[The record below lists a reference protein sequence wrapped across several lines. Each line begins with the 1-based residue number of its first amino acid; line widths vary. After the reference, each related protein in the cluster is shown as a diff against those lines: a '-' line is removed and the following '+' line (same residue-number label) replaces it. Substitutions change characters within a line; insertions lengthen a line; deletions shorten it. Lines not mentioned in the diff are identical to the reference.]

1 MGSGKTTIGK
11 KMAKQLGY
19 KFIDTDK
26 LIEEKE
32 GKSIPE
38 IFSLYGEKY
47 FRLLEK
53 YRLNEILELKGN
65 YIVATGG
72 GMPCNQ
78 HRLNKMLKNGK
89 VVYLEIDA
97 KSAIKRLSKAKK
109 KRPLLKYLTP
119 IQLETKVFR
128 MLTKRKKYYS
138 QAHIT
143 VSSLEAKKIDFKK
156 LLD

>member
-1 MGSGKTTIGK
+1 
-11 KMAKQLGY
+11 
-19 KFIDTDK
+19 
-26 LIEEKE
+26 
-32 GKSIPE
+32 
-38 IFSLYGEKY
+38 
-47 FRLLEK
+47 
-53 YRLNEILELKGN
+53 
-65 YIVATGG
+65 
-72 GMPCNQ
+72 
-78 HRLNKMLKNGK
+78 MLKNGK